1 MPTYYYQF
9 DLTTSSTSIATDGT
23 VSDDGYDISEFDG
36 DSRGTARVAD
46 WSDLSSMN
54 ETEYDIFLEVL
65 SLVANSTFYVS
76 WDGRGA
82 SYQNRNKYYWYNAR
96 ARPFWARLSPS
107 SSGGWHQ
114 TNLIDGALYGAESK
128 NIVLGSWS
136 PANLKALV
144 FFPDYVANG
153 GHETLTINT

>member
-1 MPTYYYQF
+1 MATYYYQF

-23 VSDDGYDISEFDG
+23 VSNDGYDISEFDG
-36 DSRGTARVAD
+36 DSRGDARVAD

-65 SLVANSTFYVS
+65 GLVANSTFYVS
-76 WDGRGA
+76 WDART
-82 SYQNRNKYYWYNAR
+82 SSFQNRNKYYWQQSI
-96 ARPFWARLSPS
+96 ARPFWARLSPTS
-107 SSGGWHQ
+107 AGGWHQ
-114 TNLIDGALYGAESK
+114 TNTITGSK
-128 NIVLGSWS
+128 KIVLGSWS

-153 GHETLTINT
+153 GRETLKINT